1 MKSLSTCLLLV
12 GVVWGLF
19 VVWMYLAL
27 SGIADPISVTRVVLY
42 FVVLLLGPLLLIAG
56 PILVLSGRHPKAG
69 AILAMV
75 GCIILTITVAYQV
88 PSVLHDL
95 HDPLV
100 MKSPWWLYAGP
111 IIVTLLADVG
121 AVQVYRLAV
130 RPSRAA

>member
-1 MKSLSTCLLLV
+1 MKSLSTGLLLL
-12 GVVWGLF
+12 GVIWALL
-19 VVWMYLAL
+19 VVWMFLAL
-27 SGIADPISVTRVVLY
+27 MGITDPISAMRVVLY

-88 PSVLHDL
+88 PSLLRDR
-95 HDPLV
+95 HDPLI
-100 MKSPWWLYAGP
+100 MKSPWGLYAVP
-111 IIVTLLADVG
+111 IILTLLADAG
-121 AVQVYRLAV
+121 AVQLYRLAG

>member
-1 MKSLSTCLLLV
+1 MKSLSTYLLLV
-12 GVVWGLF
+12 GIVWGLF

-111 IIVTLLADVG
+111 IILTLLADAGV
-121 AVQVYRLAV
+121 VQVYRLAG
-130 RPSRAA
+130 RPSKAA

>member
-1 MKSLSTCLLLV
+1 MKSLSIGLLLL
-12 GVVWGLF
+12 GVFWALL
-19 VVWMYLAL
+19 VVWMFLAL
-27 SGIADPISVTRVVLY
+27 MGITDPISVTRVVLY

-56 PILVLSGRHPKAG
+56 RILVLSGRHPKAG
-69 AILAMV
+69 AILAVV

-100 MKSPWWLYAGP
+100 MKSPWWLYAVP
-111 IIVTLLADVG
+111 IILTLLADTG
-121 AVQVYRLAV
+121 AVQVYRLAG